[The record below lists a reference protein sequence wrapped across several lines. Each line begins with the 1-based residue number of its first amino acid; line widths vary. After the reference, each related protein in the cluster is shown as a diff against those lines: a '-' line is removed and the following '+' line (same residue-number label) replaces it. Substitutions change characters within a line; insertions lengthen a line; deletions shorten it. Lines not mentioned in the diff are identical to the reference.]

1 MNEERALLEEILA
14 HPDDD
19 APRLVY
25 ADLLTAR
32 GDPRGEFIALQ
43 CRLAATPDDDARRKM
58 RIAENKLL
66 KEHGATWA
74 AELLQALP
82 APRPPLGLPPRYE
95 FRRGFVEF
103 VQTTLDVLDR
113 LETVFAAAPLL
124 RQLRVDAYWEGEGGF
139 TPPTLEGRFESPLL
153 AHLDTLHLQV
163 GGAGA
168 RATRA
173 LGACPHLRNL
183 RSLLLTASMYDLG
196 VPGEEVTLD
205 GEGVAALVDSP
216 HLTGLRELYVGAN
229 GIGLAGVQA
238 LARARFRLERLGIG
252 STRLDDDALVALSE
266 IESLAELRFLGLDHS
281 RIGARGVRALAASAT
296 LRSLEA
302 IDFESCQLG
311 GAGVAAFLDA
321 LALPKLRSL
330 RLERNSL
337 GDAGALALAGCAA
350 LRDLTGLEMGHN
362 RIGKKGGAALA
373 GSPHLAKLERLLLNE
388 PRWKADT
395 EALFARSE
403 TLAECTIYLRGKR
416 LARDK
421 PKARR

>member
-1 MNEERALLEEILA
+1 VHDERALLDEILA
-14 HPDDD
+14 RPEDD

-43 CRLAATPDDDARRKM
+43 CRLAASPDDEARRKM

-66 KEHGATWA
+66 KEHGAAWA
-74 AELLQALP
+74 APLLQALP
-82 APRPPLGLPPRYE
+82 AQSSPLGLSRHE

-103 VQTTLDVLDR
+103 VQTRVEVLDH
-113 LETVFAAAPLL
+113 LEPVFAAAPLL
-124 RQLRVDAYWEGEGGF
+124 RQLRLDAYWEGPGAF
-139 TPPTLEGRFESPLL
+139 QPPSLEGRFDSPLL
-153 AHLDTLHLQV
+153 GRLDTLHLQI

-173 LGACPHLRNL
+173 LGASPHLRNL
-183 RSLLLTASMYDLG
+183 RRLLLNVSMYDRG

-216 HLTGLRELYVGAN
+216 HLTNLRELYVGAN

-238 LARARFRLERLGIG
+238 LARARFRLQRLAVG
-252 STRLDDDALVALSE
+252 STRLDDEALVALSE
-266 IESLAELRFLGLDHS
+266 TESLAELRFLGLDHS
-281 RIGARGVRALAASAT
+281 RIGARGARALAASET

-311 GAGVAAFLDA
+311 AEGIAAFLDA
-321 LALPKLRSL
+321 LDLPELRSL

-337 GDAGALALAGCAA
+337 GDAGAVAIADAAA
-350 LRDLTGLEMGHN
+350 LRSLSTLEMGHN
-362 RIGKKGGAALA
+362 RLGKKGGAALA
-373 GSPHLAKLERLLLNE
+373 ASPNLARLERLLLNE
-388 PRWKADT
+388 PRWKAET
-395 EALFARSE
+395 EALFARSS
-403 TLAECTIYLRGKR
+403 TLAGCTIYLRGKR

-421 PKARR
+421 KKPRK